1 MTSQGNLAGLGIIL
15 NFPSWP
21 DSRRYADRPVVE
33 QERALGTRPSALSRA
48 T

>member
-21 DSRRYADRPVVE
+21 DSRYADRPVAE
-33 QERALGTRPSALSRA
+33 QERALGTRPSAPSRA